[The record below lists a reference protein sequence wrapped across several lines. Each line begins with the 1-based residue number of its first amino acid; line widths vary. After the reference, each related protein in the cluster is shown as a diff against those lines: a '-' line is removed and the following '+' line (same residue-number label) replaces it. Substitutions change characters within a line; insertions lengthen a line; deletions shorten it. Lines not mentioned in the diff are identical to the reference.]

1 MELLNAELGN
11 GSFPNHRGDAL
22 CPCVADRAIIPRC
35 EGGDALAT
43 AGETPALLSVASLA
57 AGLLRLSLLLRLT
70 QVLLKSGIVRHF
82 FQGFLEQVNR
92 SWVEAFLVIGPT

>member
-1 MELLNAELGN
+1 MELLSAELGT
-11 GSFPNHRGDAL
+11 GSLPTMAMRCAR
-22 CPCVADRAIIPRC
+22 CVADRAIVPRC

-43 AGETPALLSVASLA
+43 AGEMPALLSVASLA
-57 AGLLRLSLLLRLT
+57 AGLLRLSLLGLT

>member
-11 GSFPNHRGDAL
+11 GSSPNHRGDAL
-22 CPCVADRAIIPRC
+22 CPCVADRAIVPRC

-57 AGLLRLSLLLRLT
+57 AGLLRLSLLGLT